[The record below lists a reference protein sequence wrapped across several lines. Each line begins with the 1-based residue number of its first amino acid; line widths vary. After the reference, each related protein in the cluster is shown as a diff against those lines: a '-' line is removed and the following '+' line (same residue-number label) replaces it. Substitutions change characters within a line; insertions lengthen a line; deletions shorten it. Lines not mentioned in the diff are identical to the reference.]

1 MRTQRQ
7 NGIALITAMMVL
19 ILVSALAVGMCWMVM
34 TDQRLG
40 GNNQFRE
47 TAFYGAEAGMEKLTA
62 DVGNQFATNGSLST
76 ANMITIAGTP
86 PTIPG
91 IQFQNASGTSTYQ
104 ILCGT
109 PLVSPCVPVSQNATM
124 LPPSPYAGMQGLI
137 TPFTLE
143 VAAQSISSGAEVKLQ
158 RQVQVV
164 AIPVFQ
170 FG

>member
-1 MRTQRQ
+1 
-7 NGIALITAMMVL
+7 
-19 ILVSALAVGMCWMVM
+19 MCWMVM

-62 DVGNQFATNGSLST
+62 DVGQTFATTGALSPADMRAVT
-76 ANMITIAGTP
+76 SVAKHPPIT
-86 PTIPG
+86 G
-91 IQFQNASGTSTYQ
+91 IQFLDAAGNSTYQ
-104 ILCGT
+104 ILCGS

-143 VAAQSISSGAEVKLQ
+143 VAAQSTSSGAEVKLQ
-158 RQVQVV
+158 RQV
-164 AIPVFQ
+164 
-170 FG
+170 

>member
-7 NGIALITAMMVL
+7 KGIALITALMVL

-62 DVGNQFATNGSLST
+62 DVGNQFATQGSIST
-76 ANMITIAGTP
+76 ANMVSITSLAQQ

-91 IQFQNASGTSTYQ
+91 IQYLDASGNSTYQ

-124 LPPSPYAGMQGLI
+124 LPPSPYAGMQ
-137 TPFTLE
+137 
-143 VAAQSISSGAEVKLQ
+143 
-158 RQVQVV
+158 
-164 AIPVFQ
+164 
-170 FG
+170 